1 MKKFKKFFKRFKKI
15 LSKIV
20 NDKQLLTIFTL
31 MIVVIVVGC
40 IAIGVLRTFII
51 IASLAGI
58 AFFAKFII
66 DKKKGLENNNDNISE
81 IDSGGDEVMSKKKK
95 SKKKKIEKNKVLSTL
110 VNVFLVFVLCCIV
123 GGFLFIGYIAM
134 SAPDFN
140 PSNLYRK
147 ESSIMYASDGSVI
160 AKLGTELR
168 DTITFDDMPQVLI
181 DAIIATEDSR
191 FYQHNGVDLPRFLK
205 ASAGQ
210 LLGHSGAG
218 GASTITMQISKKAY
232 TGDIAVGIRGIIRK
246 FTDIY
251 MAVFKLEKNYTKE
264 QILEYYVNIPFLG
277 SHSYGVSEAANT
289 YFGKSVSDLNLSEAA
304 LIAGLF
310 QAPTAYDPYVHP
322 QAASERRA
330 TVLRLMKRHGYI
342 TEEEEEMANSISV
355 ESLLSTKSYTNEYQ
369 NFIDVV
375 VDEIYEKTGENP
387 YNTPMKIYTT
397 LDKDKQNH
405 LNSIINGDKYTWV
418 NDKVQVGVAVTDVEN
433 GGIVA
438 ISGGRNTVALGLNRA
453 TDLNN
458 QPGSTAKPLFDYAP
472 GVEYNNWSTYTPF
485 IDEPHGYTGGS
496 QIKNWDGSYYGF
508 LTLRQSLGLSRNIPA
523 LKAFQN
529 AGRKNIEKFVTSVGI
544 EPEKEN
550 GVMHEGHALGSFNGT
565 NPLEMAAAYAVF
577 ANGGYYIE
585 PYTVTKIVYLDSN
598 QVKEYKPSKTKVIS
612 DSTAYI
618 ITNSLIW
625 AVDSGLSSGARI
637 YGRQVAAKTGTTDF
651 YDVTIKEFGL
661 PYDAVKDYWV
671 VGYTPKISIGLWYGY
686 DKITEGYNTLADNN
700 RKDRV
705 FNLIM
710 SGMLSDSP
718 KNFTTPKSVVSVQVE
733 KDTIPAMLPS
743 DDTPSDKITTEYF
756 KSGTEPTTVSPVY
769 KKLNNPNNFT
779 VSLDKKI
786 ATLTWDSV
794 KIPEYF
800 TDEWAEKYFI
810 DGMGDFK
817 TSYTKYH
824 KKQIEK
830 LGEFGYDIYIVDSS
844 GSENYVTTTTD
855 TKTTI
860 DISKYSGDI
869 KFVVKTAWKNDKT
882 TSSSGSEYT
891 LSTAPI
897 SLVSVMLK
905 GKELVT
911 LNIGDVYFEKDP
923 PVTVL
928 NNFKDVTSDAVIT
941 KVITNS
947 NNEIVNE
954 ITTDKEETFKISYKI
969 TYNNTT
975 YDKVRTINIK
985 EKS

>member
-1 MKKFKKFFKRFKKI
+1 
-15 LSKIV
+15 
-20 NDKQLLTIFTL
+20 
-31 MIVVIVVGC
+31 
-40 IAIGVLRTFII
+40 
-51 IASLAGI
+51 
-58 AFFAKFII
+58 
-66 DKKKGLENNNDNISE
+66 
-81 IDSGGDEVMSKKKK
+81 
-95 SKKKKIEKNKVLSTL
+95 
-110 VNVFLVFVLCCIV
+110 
-123 GGFLFIGYIAM
+123 
-134 SAPDFN
+134 
-140 PSNLYRK
+140 
-147 ESSIMYASDGSVI
+147 
-160 AKLGTELR
+160 
-168 DTITFDDMPQVLI
+168 
-181 DAIIATEDSR
+181 
-191 FYQHNGVDLPRFLK
+191 
-205 ASAGQ
+205 
-210 LLGHSGAG
+210 
-218 GASTITMQISKKAY
+218 
-232 TGDIAVGIRGIIRK
+232 
-246 FTDIY
+246 
-251 MAVFKLEKNYTKE
+251 
-264 QILEYYVNIPFLG
+264 
-277 SHSYGVSEAANT
+277 
-289 YFGKSVSDLNLSEAA
+289 
-304 LIAGLF
+304 
-310 QAPTAYDPYVHP
+310 
-322 QAASERRA
+322 
-330 TVLRLMKRHGYI
+330 
-342 TEEEEEMANSISV
+342 
-355 ESLLSTKSYTNEYQ
+355 
-369 NFIDVV
+369 
-375 VDEIYEKTGENP
+375 
-387 YNTPMKIYTT
+387 
-397 LDKDKQNH
+397 
-405 LNSIINGDKYTWV
+405 
-418 NDKVQVGVAVTDVEN
+418 
-433 GGIVA
+433 
-438 ISGGRNTVALGLNRA
+438 
-453 TDLNN
+453 
-458 QPGSTAKPLFDYAP
+458 
-472 GVEYNNWSTYTPF
+472 
-485 IDEPHGYTGGS
+485 
-496 QIKNWDGSYYGF
+496 
-508 LTLRQSLGLSRNIPA
+508 
-523 LKAFQN
+523 
-529 AGRKNIEKFVTSVGI
+529 
-544 EPEKEN
+544 
-550 GVMHEGHALGSFNGT
+550 
-565 NPLEMAAAYAVF
+565 MAAAYAVF

-651 YDVTIKEFGL
+651 YDATIKEFGL

-686 DKITEGYNTLADNN
+686 DKITDGYNTLADNN

-743 DDTPSDKITTEYF
+743 DATPSDKITTEYF
-756 KSGTEPTTVSPVY
+756 KSGTEPTAVSPVY